1 MEFYSL
7 LFLLLPFAAFSGWW
21 MAVRNQRKAQSLIF
35 NRYQKEYLAALKY
48 LVDDQPDKAIQI
60 FTGLVEV
67 DKDTI
72 ELHEALG
79 NLFRQRGEVE
89 KAIQIHQN
97 LITKAP
103 LQSGL
108 RSQAIFSLAEDY
120 MRAGLFDRAEALYLE
135 LLESGVYKVPSL
147 NALIDI
153 YERERDW
160 TNAINFC
167 QQLERATDKSL
178 KTVQAHYYCEL
189 AQEVLNRE
197 DPTDAQNYLEQSILC
212 DPNCLRGF
220 ILSSE
225 LSIQIND
232 YPSAIKMI
240 QLVLGRDPSLFPLVK
255 SNLKLCYQMLG
266 TNNAYQNY
274 LQSLLEIKF
283 TSSVLLELTIELES
297 SEGVESALKYLTDH
311 LRHNPTLAGLS
322 RLIEL
327 NTKLVQPAQKND
339 FQILSELIG
348 SLSKGQPAYKCH
360 NCGFTATNLHWQCPS
375 CKRWNSVTP
384 VATK

>member
-1 MEFYSL
+1 M
-7 LFLLLPFAAFSGWW
+7 
-21 MAVRNQRKAQSLIF
+21 
-35 NRYQKEYLAALKY
+35 AALKY